1 MTIQE
6 KLYFLRQL
14 QTSFTS
20 IGALIPTSRYAAR
33 MMASECARRAGPRNL
48 LEVGPGT
55 GAITAAIVQI
65 MRPGD
70 HLTLVELNEEFVAYL
85 RERFEREPD
94 FRRVRYQVTILHM
107 DVTLLD
113 RSERF

>member
-1 MTIQE
+1 MLNPSCVHRQAHSVQRPPGFYVLRFTFYDVCFEETMTIQE
-6 KLYFLRQL
+6 KIYFLRQL

-33 MMASECARRAGPRNL
+33 MMASECARRAGPRII

-55 GAITAAIVQI
+55 GAITAEIVRI

-70 HLTLVELNEEFVAYL
+70 RLTLVELNEGF
-85 RERFEREPD
+85 
-94 FRRVRYQVTILHM
+94 
-107 DVTLLD
+107 
-113 RSERF
+113 

>member
-33 MMASECARRAGPRNL
+33 MMASECARRAGPRNI

-55 GAITAAIVQI
+55 GAITAEIVRI
-65 MRPGD
+65 LHPGD
-70 HLTLVELNEEFVAYL
+70 RLTLVELNEEFVAFL
-85 RERFEREPD
+85 RERLEREPE
-94 FRRVRYQVTILHM
+94 FRRVRDQITLLHM
-107 DVTLLD
+107 DVTQLD
-113 RSERF
+113 R